1 MRKNRILLHESWFF
15 SFILRFPSKKSLISF
30 IYSFLLFPWF
40 PTSVEIFHRRGN
52 WGEKNGK
59 NSMEDTAENGAYR
72 VSEKFLTRVKSR
84 GGFEKVG
91 QQMAHKARG
100 KFCKSTTRW
109 YEATS
114 ILEFA
119 IARESGRRG
128 VAMNRLVRLWL
139 LRFIIAQW
147 KGKM

>member
-1 MRKNRILLHESWFF
+1 
-15 SFILRFPSKKSLISF
+15 
-30 IYSFLLFPWF
+30 
-40 PTSVEIFHRRGN
+40 
-52 WGEKNGK
+52 
-59 NSMEDTAENGAYR
+59 MEDTENGAYR